1 MTVVTVRPDG
11 YVSETNISYSVT
23 GSTQYGRVNDED
35 DNTYAATTSSNGRL
49 RLTLGNPSPA
59 IPAGAI
65 VKALATRIRL
75 RRNSGS
81 NSTDMAVRLYSTAGV
96 AGSGTVNFNWS
107 TYSTVTGF
115 TANTSAYTASDLNS
129 FDIEFERT
137 GTYDGTSLHVSALYA
152 DFTYVTKPVVTVSQP
167 TGTITNTNRP
177 LTQWANSL
185 DSDGGSQ
192 TKYEVKIFSS
202 AQYTAGGF
210 DPATS
215 LPVVTSGEVS
225 SSSLSY
231 QIPGVLSNDS
241 YRAYIRVAQTV
252 NANSHRS
259 DWAYSAFTLNYTE
272 PAVEDGQSYTAQV
285 VSPVFRRASIKP
297 LALDFSWSDGATFLP
312 WTINGN
318 QYPPTVQKDGVSRPG
333 TDANYAVVAASNNI
347 AMTFTAT
354 AAMPA
359 GTLIREY
366 KWDWG
371 DGQVGYGPVAV
382 HEYKIAS
389 PETRV
394 SLTITD
400 SNGNSW
406 SRSKLLNLKYA
417 DRSVVRVYEV
427 RNP

>member
-11 YVSETNISYSVT
+11 YVSETNMSYSAN

-49 RLTLGNPSPA
+49 RLTLGNPPG

-65 VKALATRIRL
+65 IKTLATRIRL

-81 NSTDMAVRLYSTAGV
+81 NSTDMAVRLHSAAGV
-96 AGSGTVNFNWS
+96 AGSGTVNFNWN

-115 TANTSAYTASDLNS
+115 TTDTSAYTASDLNS
-129 FDIEFERT
+129 FNIEFERV
-137 GTYDGTSLHVSALYA
+137 GTYDGTSLYVSALYA
-152 DFTYVTKPVVTVSQP
+152 DFTYVAKPVTTPSQP
-167 TGTITNTNRP
+167 AGTITDTNSP
-177 LTQWANSL
+177 LIQWVNSL
-185 DSDGGSQ
+185 DSDGGGQ

-210 DPATS
+210 NPATS
-215 LPVVTSGEVS
+215 SPAVTSGEVS
-225 SSSLSY
+225 SSLLSY
-231 QIPGVLSNDS
+231 KIPGVLSNDS
-241 YRAYIRVAQTV
+241 YRAYVRVAQTV
-252 NANSHRS
+252 NASSHRS
-259 DWAYSAFTLNYTE
+259 DWAYSAFTINYTE
-272 PAVEDGQSYTAQV
+272 PVVEDQRSYTAQIA
-285 VSPVFRRASIKP
+285 SPVFRRTSIKP
-297 LALDFSWSDGATFLP
+297 LALDFSWSDGTSFLP

-417 DRSVVRVYEV
+417 AISVVRVYEV

>member
-1 MTVVTVRPDG
+1 MTVVQLRPNG
-11 YVSETNISYSVT
+11 SGNYNATVT
-23 GSTQYGRVNDED
+23 GAANIHAALS
-35 DNTYAATTSSNGRL
+35 DNTDASYANTGAETAWYQASFGTT
-49 RLTLGNPSPA
+49 A

-65 VKALATRIRL
+65 TTSVVYKL
-75 RRNSGS
+75 RCGLSTPTSKNYLIYWNSNYQSKTIDWTTPTTITLWSLVAADFGGAITQS
-81 NSTDMAVRLYSTAGV
+81 NIDDLYLTV
-96 AGSGTVNFNWS
+96 FGSGTGAVVVLRS
-107 TYSTVTGF
+107 YE
-115 TANTSAYTASDLNS
+115 AYID
-129 FDIEFERT
+129 
-137 GTYDGTSLHVSALYA
+137 V
-152 DFTYVTKPVVTVSQP
+152 TYVAKPVTAPST
-167 TGTITNTNRP
+167 TGTITNTNSP
-177 LTQWANSL
+177 LIQWNNSL

-192 TKYEVKIFSS
+192 TKYEVKIFSE

-215 LPVVTSGEVS
+215 LPLYTSGEVS
-225 SSSLSY
+225 SALAYY
-231 QIPGVLSNDS
+231 QTPGVLSNGLF
-241 YRAYIRVAQTV
+241 RAYVRVAQTV
-252 NANSHRS
+252 GGTLHRS
-259 DWAYSAFTLNYTE
+259 DWAYSTFTIAYVE
-272 PAVEDGQSYTAQV
+272 PVVEDQRSHTAQV
-285 VSPVFRRASIKP
+285 ASPVFRRTSIKP
-297 LALDFSWSDGATFLP
+297 LALDFSWSDGTSFLP

-417 DRSVVRVYEV
+417 NRSVVRVYEV